1 MRFIALFILR
11 PVATTLLTL
20 ALVAGG
26 VLAYIF
32 LPVAPLPQV
41 DFPMISVSARLP
53 GASPETMASSVAT
66 PLEQSLGT
74 IAGLSEMRSRS
85 SEKSTRITLMFEMD
99 RDINNA
105 ARDVQAAIN
114 AASAMLPSG
123 LRNPPTYNRVNPTSS
138 PIMILALTSPTA
150 TQGELYDLGSTV
162 IAQKL
167 AQVTGVGEVD
177 VGGSSLPAIRV
188 SLNPQALNAA
198 GVALD
203 EVRAALSDANTM
215 RPNGL
220 VENSLYHWQ
229 INSGRPLTRAEQYR
243 SLIVAWRDGA
253 PVRLQDVA
261 RVTDSVEDVNNMGF
275 LGTQRAVLLTVRRQA
290 YANIIQTVDAIR
302 DQLPALQALL
312 PAHVTLTIAQ
322 DRTPSIRASLAEAEF
337 TLIVAVVLVV
347 LVVLLFLRNVRAALI
362 PAVAVPASLISTFSL
377 MLWFGFTLNTI
388 SLMALIVATGFVV
401 DDAIVVLENIMRY
414 REQGV
419 PPVRAALRG
428 AREVGFTVVAMSVSL
443 VAVFIPMLFMGGL
456 PGRLFR
462 EFAVTL
468 STAIM
473 VSLLLSLTLTPM
485 MCAHLLRGGR
495 DGRRRGV
502 AAASGNG
509 AGSGHGAGVSRGADS
524 ANGAGAVGGAGS
536 GNEAGNGSGNGSG
549 PHGSAN
555 VPAMGALRRAFVALG
570 AWFWEGY
577 KRSLNWALA
586 HSRFMLLVLAA
597 TVGLNVYLYT
607 IVPKGF
613 FPQQDTGQLMGFFRV
628 DQGTSFQAMMPKL
641 EAFRQQLLKDPAIQ
655 SVTVHAGGRGGSN
668 SSFLMIELKP
678 LSERTENAMEVVN
691 RLRPQFQRT
700 PGARLTLVP
709 QQDIFVGG
717 RQQSAG
723 SHEYTLMS
731 GDLDVLK
738 TWMPRVQQAL
748 AALPELVDV
757 DTDVE
762 DKGRRVELVIDREA
776 ATRLGVDMSM
786 IAATLNNSFSQRQVS
801 VMYGTLNQYH
811 VVMGIDERYAQ
822 DAESLRLV
830 QVIAADGR
838 RVPLSA
844 FTRLERG
851 SAPLS
856 VNHQGLLAADSI
868 SFSLAPGVSLD
879 EAMAAIEQAVA
890 RIGLPTHQIQ
900 AGFLGSAAAL
910 QLNAG
915 QQPWL
920 ILGALVTMY
929 LVLGMLYESYM
940 HPVTILSTL
949 PSAGIG
955 ALLALMMLG
964 EQFTLIAL
972 IGVFLLIGIVKK
984 NAIMMVDFALL
995 VERRDGLSSREAIYQ
1010 ACLVRFRPIMMTTLA
1025 AMLGALP
1032 LVLATGAKVEMRRP
1046 LGITIIGGLLLSQI
1060 LTLYTTPVVY
1070 LYLDRLRWRF
1080 ARRRGH
1086 AKAMPAPGP
1095 TT

>member
-1 MRFIALFILR
+1 MRWFGTFIMR
-11 PVATTLLTL
+11 PVATTLACL
-20 ALVAGG
+20 AMMLAGG
-26 VLAYIF
+26 LAYF
-32 LPVAPLPQV
+32 LLPVAPLPQM
-41 DFPMISVSARLP
+41 DFPMITVSASMP
-53 GASPETMASSVAT
+53 GASPETMASTVAT
-66 PLEQSLGT
+66 PLEQALGS
-74 IAGLSEMRSRS
+74 IAGLAEMSSRS
-85 SEKSTRITLMFEMD
+85 SEGSTRIMLMFDMG
-99 RDINNA
+99 RDIDGA

-123 LRNPPTYNRVNPTSS
+123 LRSNPSYHKVNPSSS
-138 PIMILALTSPTA
+138 PIMVLALTSPVA
-150 TQGELYDLGSTV
+150 TQGELYDLASTLV
-162 IAQKL
+162 AQKL
-167 AQVTGVGEVD
+167 AQVPGVGEVE
-177 VGGSSLPAIRV
+177 VGGSSLPAVRV
-188 SLNPQALNAA
+188 TLNPQALYAA

-203 EVRAALSDANTM
+203 DVRRALNDANTL
-215 RPNGL
+215 RPNGI
-220 VENSLYHWQ
+220 VENDRHHWLVSTGGQ
-229 INSGRPLTRAEQYR
+229 INRASQFAP
-243 SLIVAWRDGA
+243 LIVAWRNGA
-253 PVRLQDVA
+253 PIRLQDVA
-261 RVTDSVEDVNNMGF
+261 VVEDSVEDRNNIGF
-275 LGTQRAVLLTVRRQA
+275 YNDSRAVLLIVRRQA
-290 YANIIQTVDAIR
+290 DANILKTVDEIR
-302 DQLPALQALL
+302 SRVPQFEAMLPAN
-312 PAHVTLTIAQ
+312 VTLSVAQ
-322 DRTPSIRASLAEAEF
+322 DRTPSIRASMKEAEL
-337 TLIVAVVLVV
+337 TLIVAVVLVIG
-347 LVVLLFLRNVRAALI
+347 VVLMFLRNVRAAMI
-362 PAVAVPASLISTFSL
+362 PAIAVPASLITTFSF
-377 MLWFGFTLNTI
+377 MLWFGYTLNTI

-401 DDAIVVLENIMRY
+401 DDAIVVLENIIRY
-414 REQGV
+414 REKGV
-419 PPVRAALRG
+419 PPVRAALLG
-428 AREVGFTVVAMSVSL
+428 AREVGFTVVAMSLSL

-468 STAIM
+468 SVAIM
-473 VSLLLSLTLTPM
+473 VSLLISLTVTPM
-485 MCAHLLRGGR
+485 MCAHLLKVGPRKQAGETTPSAAP
-495 DGRRRGV
+495 RRSV
-502 AAASGNG
+502 LN
-509 AGSGHGAGVSRGADS
+509 
-524 ANGAGAVGGAGS
+524 
-536 GNEAGNGSGNGSG
+536 
-549 PHGSAN
+549 
-555 VPAMGALRRAFVALG
+555 RAFRAMG
-570 AWFWEGY
+570 AWFWAGY
-577 KRSLNWALA
+577 KHSLNWALK
-586 HSRFMLLVLAA
+586 HSRFMLFTLFA
-597 TVGLNVYLYT
+597 TIGLNVYLYT

-641 EAFRQQLLKDPAIQ
+641 EAFRQKLLEDDAIQ

-678 LSERTENAMEVVN
+678 LDERTESAQEVVN
-691 RLRPQFQRT
+691 RLRPEFQRT

-717 RQQSAG
+717 RQQSSG
-723 SHEYTLMS
+723 SYDYTLMT
-731 GDLDVLK
+731 GDLDLLK

-748 AALPELVDV
+748 SALPQLVDV

-762 DKGRRVELVIDREA
+762 DKGRQVELIIDREQA
-776 ATRLGVDMSM
+776 KRLGVDMDM
-786 IAATLNNSFSQRQVS
+786 VAATLNNSFSQRQVS
-801 VMYGTLNQYH
+801 VMYGRLNQYH

-830 QVIAADGR
+830 QVIDGEGR

-856 VNHQGLLAADSI
+856 VNHQGLMAADSI
-868 SFSLAPGVSLD
+868 SFSLAEGVALD
-879 EAMAAIEQAVA
+879 EAMAAIEDAVA
-890 RIGLPTHQIQ
+890 RIDLPTQEIQ
-900 AGFLGSAAAL
+900 AGFLGTAGAL
-910 QLNAG
+910 QHG
-915 QQPWL
+915 VQQQPWL
-920 ILGALVTMY
+920 ILAALVTMY

-940 HPVTILSTL
+940 HPITILSTL

-1032 LVLATGAKVEMRRP
+1032 LVLATGAGVEMRRP

-1080 ARRRGH
+1080 ARRRG
-1086 AKAMPAPGP
+1086 KAAPTAVIDS